1 MASLLILRLI
11 AGSSGTQ
18 RSTRLRRIA
27 AASTMAGSLF
37 TRQGWVQAGLS
48 SAENP
53 SGPLE
58 LPPQRTLAHRT

>member
-1 MASLLILRLI
+1 
-11 AGSSGTQ
+11 
-18 RSTRLRRIA
+18 
-27 AASTMAGSLF
+27 MAGSLF

-53 SGPLE
+53 SVPLE